1 MAENYLID
9 DTENTNKEDEEDP
22 ILVAQRYLNI
32 FHQIHIFNATRKAE
46 FDQSL
51 LAMPTKIKELM
62 TTIPGG
68 RVLLEHIK
76 EIEETRGINSGST
89 SELIAQNI
97 EEEKKSIDN
106 VQQHPTN
113 SGGGTL
119 TLSTDFADSLAKSL
133 ATALQNNNV
142 AANGSMNELAAVLN
156 KSFNAY
162 ASSMQ
167 NLTNTIMR
175 QNTIQTSK
183 PVTPNGNT
191 AAAPVAAQQNL
202 QNNNSTTVN
211 NINIDSS
218 YFDSI
223 NRTLMQNDERRHED
237 MMQIVSAINK
247 NIVASGFSPLAAT
260 AINNSV
266 SSDVPAAAIAN
277 SVTEALR
284 QNNSQQMEAIKA
296 FGEMLVQAITQ
307 SQQELA
313 QTIAQ
318 STPRHTVKVVVS
330 QDVDVDDQTGS
341 TVVNKSSLPQ
351 TNKETKNT
359 SPAKNN
365 LNKDNSNF
373 MKSFSDKINE
383 TTNKIAKNFETKT
396 AGNNP
401 NKQSGSDTLLNR
413 INKSLNKINEIKKQ
427 TEKSFSDLKNDIKEK
442 SQPKP
447 ELESEPK
454 PQNQPKPEPKSEP
467 KPQNQPK
474 PEPKSEP
481 KPQNQPK
488 PEPKSEPKPQNQPK
502 PETKSEPKPQNQ
514 PKPEPKSEPK
524 PQNQPKPEPKSE
536 PKPQNQ
542 PKPEPKSEPKPQN
555 QPKPELKSEPK
566 PQNQPNMEPK
576 SEPKQQL
583 LTEDQILANI
593 IPAAETSN
601 KNNDNLS
608 IDDILASIPTEND
621 ETNNNHEVPDIF
633 ADNSFS
639 APQTDVSD
647 LDKTDISKDSDD
659 VLDLADLELNTPK
672 TSESTDK
679 QQNTSLQ
686 EPAYKKSQLHSYEDA
701 LLKIKN
707 ALNSDSSDN
716 NVSLNNLDVQP
727 VSLSGDDLLAKID
740 VENTQPQNIISEQPQ
755 KLADFDDNDSK
766 WEYVDENGNPVS
778 GDDSEWEYVD
788 ENGNPVSG
796 DDGEWEYV
804 DENGNPVSGDDG
816 EWEYVDENG
825 NPVSGNDGEWEY
837 VDENGNPV
845 SDNDGEW
852 EYVDENGNP
861 INNTKKS

>member
-51 LAMPTKIKELM
+51 LAMPEKIKELM
-62 TTIPGG
+62 AAIPGG

-175 QNTIQTSK
+175 QNTMQTSV

-454 PQNQPKPEPKSEP
+454 QQNQPKPELESEP

-474 PEPKSEP
+474 PEPKI
-481 KPQNQPK
+481 
-488 PEPKSEPKPQNQPK
+488 
-502 PETKSEPKPQNQ
+502 ETKPQNQ

-555 QPKPELKSEPK
+555 QPKPEPKSELKPQNQPKPEPKSEPK
-566 PQNQPNMEPK
+566 PQNQPKPEPKSEPKPQNQPKPETK

-583 LTEDQILANI
+583 LTEDQVLANI

-672 TSESTDK
+672 TPESADK

-727 VSLSGDDLLAKID
+727 VSLSGDDLLAKT
-740 VENTQPQNIISEQPQ
+740 EAEKTQPQNIFSEQPQ

-804 DENGNPVSGDDG
+804 DENGNPVSDNDG

-861 INNTKKS
+861 IDNTKKS

>member
-51 LAMPTKIKELM
+51 LAMPEKIKELM
-62 TTIPGG
+62 AAIPGG

-175 QNTIQTSK
+175 QNTMQTSV

-454 PQNQPKPEPKSEP
+454 QQNQPKPEP
-467 KPQNQPK
+467 
-474 PEPKSEP
+474 
-481 KPQNQPK
+481 
-488 PEPKSEPKPQNQPK
+488 
-502 PETKSEPKPQNQ
+502 KSEPKPQNQ

-555 QPKPELKSEPK
+555 QPRPEPKSEPK
-566 PQNQPNMEPK
+566 PQNQPKPEQKSEPKPQNQPKPEPKNEPKPQNQPKPEPKSEPKPQNQPKPEPK

-583 LTEDQILANI
+583 LTEDQILTNI

-672 TSESTDK
+672 TPESADK

-727 VSLSGDDLLAKID
+727 VSLSGDDLLAKTE
-740 VENTQPQNIISEQPQ
+740 VEKTQPQNIFSEQPQ
-755 KLADFDDNDSK
+755 KLADFDDKDSK

-861 INNTKKS
+861 IDNTKKS

>member
-51 LAMPTKIKELM
+51 LAMPEKIKELM
-62 TTIPGG
+62 AAIPGG

-175 QNTIQTSK
+175 QNTMQTSV

-488 PEPKSEPKPQNQPK
+488 PEPKIEPKPQNQPK
-502 PETKSEPKPQNQ
+502 PEPKSEPKPQNQ

-555 QPKPELKSEPK
+555 QPKPE
-566 PQNQPNMEPK
+566 PK

-583 LTEDQILANI
+583 LTEDQVLANI

-647 LDKTDISKDSDD
+647 LDKTDINKDSDD

-672 TSESTDK
+672 TPESADK

-727 VSLSGDDLLAKID
+727 VSLSGDDLLAKTE
-740 VENTQPQNIISEQPQ
+740 VEKTQPQNIFSEQPQ
-755 KLADFDDNDSK
+755 KLADFDDKDSK
-766 WEYVDENGNPVS
+766 
-778 GDDSEWEYVD
+778 
-788 ENGNPVSG
+788 
-796 DDGEWEYV
+796 WEYV

-861 INNTKKS
+861 IDNTKKS

>member
-51 LAMPTKIKELM
+51 LAMPEKIKELM
-62 TTIPGG
+62 AAIPGG

-175 QNTIQTSK
+175 QNTMQTSV

-191 AAAPVAAQQNL
+191 AAAPIAAQQNL

-266 SSDVPAAAIAN
+266 SSDVPATAIAN

-454 PQNQPKPEPKSEP
+454 PQNQP
-467 KPQNQPK
+467 
-474 PEPKSEP
+474 
-481 KPQNQPK
+481 
-488 PEPKSEPKPQNQPK
+488 
-502 PETKSEPKPQNQ
+502 
-514 PKPEPKSEPK
+514 
-524 PQNQPKPEPKSE
+524 
-536 PKPQNQ
+536 
-542 PKPEPKSEPKPQN
+542 
-555 QPKPELKSEPK
+555 
-566 PQNQPNMEPK
+566 NMEPK

-583 LTEDQILANI
+583 LTEDQILTNI

-659 VLDLADLELNTPK
+659 VLDLADLELDTPK
-672 TSESTDK
+672 TPESADK

-727 VSLSGDDLLAKID
+727 VSLSGDDLLAKT
-740 VENTQPQNIISEQPQ
+740 EAEKTQPQNIFSEQPQ

-766 WEYVDENGNPVS
+766 WEYVDENGNPI
-778 GDDSEWEYVD
+778 D
-788 ENGNPVSG
+788 
-796 DDGEWEYV
+796 
-804 DENGNPVSGDDG
+804 
-816 EWEYVDENG
+816 
-825 NPVSGNDGEWEY
+825 
-837 VDENGNPV
+837 
-845 SDNDGEW
+845 
-852 EYVDENGNP
+852 
-861 INNTKKS
+861 NTKKS

>member
-62 TTIPGG
+62 AAIPGG

-113 SGGGTL
+113 SSGGTL

-175 QNTIQTSK
+175 QNTMQTSV

-447 ELESEPK
+447 ELESETKPQNQPKPELESEPKPQNQPKTEPKSEPKPQNQPKPEPKIEPKPQNQPKPEPKIETK

-488 PEPKSEPKPQNQPK
+488 L
-502 PETKSEPKPQNQ
+502 ET
-514 PKPEPKSEPK
+514 
-524 PQNQPKPEPKSE
+524 
-536 PKPQNQ
+536 
-542 PKPEPKSEPKPQN
+542 
-555 QPKPELKSEPK
+555 
-566 PQNQPNMEPK
+566 K

-583 LTEDQILANI
+583 LTEDQVLANI

-672 TSESTDK
+672 TPESADK

-727 VSLSGDDLLAKID
+727 VSLSGDDLLAKT
-740 VENTQPQNIISEQPQ
+740 EAEKTQPQNIFSEQPQ
-755 KLADFDDNDSK
+755 KLADFDDKDSK

-861 INNTKKS
+861 IDNTKKS

>member
-113 SGGGTL
+113 SGGGAL

-175 QNTIQTSK
+175 QNTMQTSI

-454 PQNQPKPEPKSEP
+454 QQNQPKPEPKSEP

-481 KPQNQPK
+481 K
-488 PEPKSEPKPQNQPK
+488 
-502 PETKSEPKPQNQ
+502 
-514 PKPEPKSEPK
+514 
-524 PQNQPKPEPKSE
+524 
-536 PKPQNQ
+536 
-542 PKPEPKSEPKPQN
+542 
-555 QPKPELKSEPK
+555 
-566 PQNQPNMEPK
+566 
-576 SEPKQQL
+576 QQL
-583 LTEDQILANI
+583 LTEDQVLANI
-593 IPAAETSN
+593 IPAAKTSN

-672 TSESTDK
+672 TPESADK

-727 VSLSGDDLLAKID
+727 VSLSGDDLLAKT
-740 VENTQPQNIISEQPQ
+740 EAEKTQPQNIFSEQPQ

-804 DENGNPVSGDDG
+804 DENGNPVSGDDS

-861 INNTKKS
+861 IDNTKKS

>member
-454 PQNQPKPEPKSEP
+454 LRNQPKPESKSEP

-474 PEPKSEP
+474 PEPK
-481 KPQNQPK
+481 N
-488 PEPKSEPKPQNQPK
+488 
-502 PETKSEPKPQNQ
+502 
-514 PKPEPKSEPK
+514 
-524 PQNQPKPEPKSE
+524 
-536 PKPQNQ
+536 
-542 PKPEPKSEPKPQN
+542 
-555 QPKPELKSEPK
+555 
-566 PQNQPNMEPK
+566 
-576 SEPKQQL
+576 EPKQQL

-727 VSLSGDDLLAKID
+727 VSLSGDDLLAKTD

-861 INNTKKS
+861 IDNTKKS

>member
-51 LAMPTKIKELM
+51 LAMPEKIKELM
-62 TTIPGG
+62 ATIPGG

-76 EIEETRGINSGST
+76 EIEETRGINSGNT

-142 AANGSMNELAAVLN
+142 AANGSMNELAEVLN

-175 QNTIQTSK
+175 QNTMQTSI
-183 PVTPNGNT
+183 PVTPKGNA

-341 TVVNKSSLPQ
+341 SVVNKSSLPQ

-396 AGNNP
+396 AENSQ

-447 ELESEPK
+447 EPKNEPK
-454 PQNQPKPEPKSEP
+454 PQNQPKPEQKNEP

-474 PEPKSEP
+474 QEQKNEP
-481 KPQNQPK
+481 KPQ
-488 PEPKSEPKPQNQPK
+488 
-502 PETKSEPKPQNQ
+502 
-514 PKPEPKSEPK
+514 
-524 PQNQPKPEPKSE
+524 
-536 PKPQNQ
+536 
-542 PKPEPKSEPKPQN
+542 
-555 QPKPELKSEPK
+555 
-566 PQNQPNMEPK
+566 
-576 SEPKQQL
+576 
-583 LTEDQILANI
+583 ILAENKI
-593 IPAAETSN
+593 LSDIVPTVETSN
-601 KNNDNLS
+601 KDKNNDNLS
-608 IDDILASIPTEND
+608 IADILASIPTENN
-621 ETNNNHEVPDIF
+621 ETDNTSDIPDIF

-639 APQTDVSD
+639 APQTDISD
-647 LDKTDISKDSDD
+647 LNKADTTKNSDD
-659 VLDLADLELNTPK
+659 VLDFANLEIDTPK
-672 TSESTDK
+672 TPKTANK
-679 QQNTSLQ
+679 QQNIPMQ
-686 EPAYKKSQLHSYEDA
+686 EPAYKKSQLNSYEDA

-707 ALNSDSSDN
+707 ALNSDNSDN
-716 NVSLNNLDVQP
+716 NISLKNLDVQP
-727 VSLSGDDLLAKID
+727 VSLSGDDLLAKTD
-740 VENTQPQNIISEQPQ
+740 VENNQSQDIFSEPPQ
-755 KLADFDDNDSK
+755 KLADFDDN
-766 WEYVDENGNPVS
+766 
-778 GDDSEWEYVD
+778 DSEWEYVD
-788 ENGNPVSG
+788 ENGNPVS
-796 DDGEWEYV
+796 
-804 DENGNPVSGDDG
+804 
-816 EWEYVDENG
+816 
-825 NPVSGNDGEWEY
+825 NDGEWEY

-861 INNTKKS
+861 IDNTKKS

>member
-1 MAENYLID
+1 MRHIKVAENYLID

-106 VQQHPTN
+106 IQQHPTN

-454 PQNQPKPEPKSEP
+454 PQNQPKPEPKSDP

-474 PEPKSEP
+474 PEPKSDP

-488 PEPKSEPKPQNQPK
+488 P
-502 PETKSEPKPQNQ
+502 
-514 PKPEPKSEPK
+514 
-524 PQNQPKPEPKSE
+524 
-536 PKPQNQ
+536 
-542 PKPEPKSEPKPQN
+542 
-555 QPKPELKSEPK
+555 
-566 PQNQPNMEPK
+566 EPK

-672 TSESTDK
+672 TPESTDK

-727 VSLSGDDLLAKID
+727 VSLSGDDLLAKTE
-740 VENTQPQNIISEQPQ
+740 VEKTQPQNIISEQPQ

-766 WEYVDENGNPVS
+766 S
-778 GDDSEWEYVD
+778 
-788 ENGNPVSG
+788 
-796 DDGEWEYV
+796 
-804 DENGNPVSGDDG
+804 
-816 EWEYVDENG
+816 EYVDENG

-861 INNTKKS
+861 IDNTKKS